1 MKIQEVFDHLSYG
14 EFSQLNLGGAGQGV
28 IDEANYSR
36 VINHIQLGL
45 TALYK
50 RFNLKERRTT
60 FELLKDSDTY
70 TLDSDDL
77 LKVERVIV
85 ESGVELSMNDFAAD
99 YGCFT
104 PSLNTLRFSPL
115 FLAQGPDTPEALK
128 SSTVT
133 VAYRANHPKIIGTSC
148 AVIPEI
154 STIELPPSHLEAL
167 LYFVASR
174 AHNPIG
180 MSNEFHAGN
189 TWYAK
194 YEAECRA
201 LENSG
206 YRVQESERDLRFHDR
221 GWV

>member
-28 IDEANYSR
+28 IDESNYSK
-36 VINHIQLGL
+36 VAGYIQLGL
-45 TALYK
+45 TALYR
-50 RFNLKERRTT
+50 RFNLKEKRIS
-60 FELLKDSDTY
+60 FALNSQSDTY
-70 TLDSDDL
+70 LLESPDL

-85 ESGVELSMNDFAAD
+85 ESGEELPINDFSVE

-104 PSLNTLRFSPL
+104 PAMGTIRFTPL
-115 FLAQGPDTPEALK
+115 FIAQGEDTPLGLK
-128 SSTVT
+128 TSTVT
-133 VAYRANHPKIIGTSC
+133 VAYRANHPKLIGNHTDL
-148 AVIPEI
+148 IPEI
-154 STIELPPSHLEAL
+154 TKIELPPSHLEAL

-174 AHNPIG
+174 AYNPIG

-194 YEAECRA
+194 YEAECRN

-206 YRVQESERDLRFHDR
+206 YRVQESERDTRFHDR